1 MRGNVGSNLK
11 SVQHG
16 HDSYKER
23 INGSIFVGQIVLQI
37 NFQFSSKWKILT
49 FILQLGIKRCLKP
62 RVHKHSE
69 YLYELILRG
78 DQFLEKGTLLP
89 PCYPRTTRSMGAAA
103 LFQMNAPA
111 PFFK

>member
-16 HDSYKER
+16 HDSCKER

-89 PCYPRTTRSMGAAA
+89 PCYP
-103 LFQMNAPA
+103 APLGQWGQL